1 MGIKA
6 RQMIT
11 GAIVASIVSLGV
23 TAPAMAESPVT
34 IPAGDFV
41 IDNSGVLGSDQ
52 SRLESEIKELR
63 VDTGI
68 SLFAI
73 YVDEFSNPTEAA
85 KWAQAVAEKKG
96 MGNSSAILVVATE
109 TRQAYFSGAEGGPLA
124 AADQDLYRSDIAP
137 ALSNLDWA
145 GATEGAVEAI
155 RDFDS
160 GASTSSSESSAS
172 TGFGGT
178 LLTVLLLVAA
188 VAVAGFLF
196 LSRRGKKNSRSL
208 PGQQQNNYPGMPGAP
223 AQQPQIPVEQ
233 LRLQADQLLVAAD
246 DSIRSSQQELGFAE
260 AQYGKQ
266 SVEVFV
272 QDLAKAKEHLTE
284 SFRLQ
289 QQLDDDIPDT
299 EADQRSWLTEIINRC
314 QEVNQ
319 SLQEHADEFKQL
331 RQLEQNAES
340 RISELTAN
348 QQPLNQRLS
357 ARVGDLERLS
367 AKYDASAVSQV
378 KDNADQAA
386 ERLTFAASALQQ
398 ASQKLS
404 SSRSEAAVL
413 VQNAEEAQDQAGVLL
428 EAIAKTGAGLEQ
440 AEQDLKAAI
449 ALAERDLA
457 QAKATFAT
465 GTSSDLAGPIAGVE
479 SALTSAQQAV
489 AGGKYNP
496 LALITLLD
504 DASKP
509 LNQSLLRLRDQAQ
522 QDQASRDQLQSL
534 LHTAASRIGGTE
546 DYIRARRG
554 GVRSSARTRLAEAQ
568 RTLDEA
574 HAIANTDPG
583 RAVAAAQRAIQ
594 LADQAA
600 QMAESDVSGFGDG
613 FGNAGSMGGY
623 GRGGRG
629 GGMFDGVG
637 GAVLGGILINTIL
650 GGGHGGGGHSGGN
663 DGFFGGGGFGGFGG
677 GDGGGFGG
685 GDFGGGGGGDF

>member
-1 MGIKA
+1 MKA
-6 RQMIT
+6 RQMIA
-11 GAIVASIVSLGV
+11 GAITASIISLGAA
-23 TAPAMAESPVT
+23 APALAESPIS

-41 IDNSGVLGSDQ
+41 IDKSGVLGSDH
-52 SRLESEIKELR
+52 SRLESEVKDLR

-73 YVDEFSNPTEAA
+73 YVDEFSNPTKAA
-85 KWAQAVAEKKG
+85 DWAQAVAEKKG
-96 MGNSSAILVVATE
+96 MGNSSAILVVATD
-109 TRQAYFSGAEGGPLA
+109 TRQAYFMGSENGPLA
-124 AADQDLYRSDIAP
+124 ADDQDIYRSDIGP
-137 ALSNLDWA
+137 ALSVSDWA
-145 GATEGAVEAI
+145 GAVDGAIQGI
-155 RDFDS
+155 RDVDS
-160 GASTSSSESSAS
+160 GASTSSGSSS
-172 TGFGGT
+172 SGSSNGGIV
-178 LLTVLLLVAA
+178 LTVLLLVAA
-188 VAVAGFLF
+188 LAVVGFLF
-196 LSRRGKKNSRSL
+196 LSRRSKKNSPTL
-208 PGQQQNNYPGMPGAP
+208 AGQQQQGMPGMYGAP
-223 AQQPQIPVEQ
+223 KQQQPLVPLEQ

-266 SVEVFV
+266 SVDVFV

-314 QEVNQ
+314 QEVNR
-319 SLQEHADEFKQL
+319 SLQEHANEFKQL
-331 RQLEQNAES
+331 RQLEQNAEA
-340 RISELTAN
+340 RITELTAN

-357 ARVGDLERLS
+357 AKVGELERLA
-367 AKYDASAVSQV
+367 AKYDVSATSQV
-378 KDNADQAA
+378 KDNAVQAG

-404 SSRSEAAVL
+404 GSRSEAAVL
-413 VQNAEEAQDQAGVLL
+413 IQNAEDAQEQASVLL
-428 EAIAKTGAGLEQ
+428 EAIAKTGEALEQ
-440 AEQDLKAAI
+440 AEQDLKAAV

-457 QAKATFAT
+457 QAKATFAAGT
-465 GTSSDLAGPIAGVE
+465 GSDLAGPIAGVQ
-479 SALTSAQQAV
+479 SALSSAQQAI

-509 LNQSLLRLRDQAQ
+509 LNESLLQLRDQAQ
-522 QDQASRDQLQSL
+522 QDQAARDQLQSL
-534 LHTAASRIGGTE
+534 LHTAASRVNGTD

-574 HAIANTDPG
+574 HAVANSDPR
-583 RAVAAAQRAIQ
+583 RAVASAQRAIQ

-629 GGMFDGVG
+629 GMFDGVG

-650 GGGHGGGGHSGGN
+650 GGGHGGGHSGGN
-663 DGFFGGGGFGGFGG
+663 DGFFGGGGFGGFG
-677 GDGGGFGG
+677 DGGGFGGG
-685 GDFGGGGGGDF
+685 GDFGGGGGGGGDF

>member
-11 GAIVASIVSLGV
+11 GAIVASIISLGA
-23 TAPAMAESPVT
+23 TAPAMAESPVS

-41 IDNSGVLGSDQ
+41 IDKSGVLGSEV
-52 SRLESEIKELR
+52 SSLESKLKDLR

-73 YVDEFSNPTEAA
+73 YVDEFSNPSNSAQ
-85 KWAQAVAEKKG
+85 WAQAVAEKKG
-96 MGNSSAILVVATE
+96 MGNSSAILVVATDA
-109 TRQAYFSGAEGGPLA
+109 RQAYFMGSENGPLA
-124 AADQDLYRSDIAP
+124 AIDQDIYRSDIGP
-137 ALSNLDWA
+137 ALSVDDWA
-145 GATEGAVEAI
+145 GAVDGAIDGI
-155 RDFDS
+155 RNAESDTTTS
-160 GASTSSSESSAS
+160 SSSSTSS
-172 TGFGGT
+172 GGGGVILTT
-178 LLTVLLLVAA
+178 LLLLAA
-188 VAVAGFLF
+188 LAVAGFLF
-196 LSRRGKKNSRSL
+196 LSRRSKNKIRSL
-208 PGQQQNNYPGMPGAP
+208 QGQQQNNVPGMAGAP
-223 AQQPQIPVEQ
+223 MQQPQVPLDQ

-266 SVEVFV
+266 SVDVFV

-319 SLQEHADEFKQL
+319 TLQEHANEFKQL
-331 RQLEQNAES
+331 RQLEQNAEA
-340 RISELTAN
+340 RITELNAN

-357 ARVGDLERLS
+357 ARAGDLERLS
-367 AKYDASAVSQV
+367 TKYDASAVSQV
-378 KDNADQAA
+378 KDNADQAG
-386 ERLTFAASALQQ
+386 ERLSFAASALQQ
-398 ASQKLS
+398 ASQKLTG
-404 SSRSEAAVL
+404 SRSEAAVL
-413 VQNAEEAQDQAGVLL
+413 IQNAEEAQDQASVLL
-428 EAIAKTGAGLEQ
+428 EAIGKTGESLEQ
-440 AEQDLKAAI
+440 AEQDLRAAI
-449 ALAERDLA
+449 SLAERDLA

-465 GTSSDLAGPIAGVE
+465 GTGSDLAGPIAGVE
-479 SALTSAQQAV
+479 SALDSARRAV

-509 LNQSLLRLRDQAQ
+509 LNQSLVQLRDQAQ
-522 QDQASRDQLQSL
+522 QDQAARDQLQSL
-534 LHTAASRIGGTE
+534 LHTAASRVSGTD

-574 HAIANTDPG
+574 HAVANSDPR

-600 QMAESDVSGFGDG
+600 QMAESDVRGFGDG
-613 FGNAGSMGGY
+613 FGNPGSFGGY

-650 GGGHGGGGHSGGN
+650 GGGHGGGHSGGD

-677 GDGGGFGG
+677 GG
-685 GDFGGGGGGDF
+685 GDFGGGGGGGGDF